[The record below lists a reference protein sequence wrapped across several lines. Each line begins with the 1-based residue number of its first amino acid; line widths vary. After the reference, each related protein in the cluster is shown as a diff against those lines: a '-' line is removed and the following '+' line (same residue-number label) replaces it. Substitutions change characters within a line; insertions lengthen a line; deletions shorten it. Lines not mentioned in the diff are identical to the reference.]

1 MVKVTVTL
9 CTKRKDPKFEY
20 ALESLKK
27 QTFRNFEYIIID
39 GYYNERKN
47 EVLKLIKDMNVS
59 FPVLYIGDKPSR
71 WKGLRPAIS
80 NARNTALIF
89 ASLESKYIVN
99 HDDCTKMGRDWIEKH
114 LGWLEQG
121 YIVAGSWKG
130 YEFKI
135 EDKTE
140 IEGCYG
146 PEYRTKIIKEP
157 QVVGAGWFYGQ
168 NVSYSLE
175 HALDVNGFDEQL
187 DGEVGQ
193 DDINFA
199 IRLERKGIRTLY
211 DPTNMTE
218 VFMRT
223 HGYEIMIPPVNIKLK
238 DGIDHFSN
246 EYITEKLLGDTGR
259 VLPYGNP
266 FNLRELRE
274 LIKGKSIEE
283 AYKILEKHVDPDLYD
298 WRDGKLISEKLK

>member
-9 CTKRKDPKFEY
+9 CTKRKDPRFEY
-20 ALESLKK
+20 ALLSLKE
-27 QTFRNFEYIIID
+27 QTFKDFEFLIVD
-39 GYYNERKN
+39 GHYRERKN
-47 EVLKLIKDMNVS
+47 EVLELIKRMNVS
-59 FPVLYIGDKPSR
+59 FPVLYLPDKPSR
-71 WKGLRPAIS
+71 WKGLRPQIS

-89 ASLESKYIVN
+89 ADSNSKYIVN
-99 HDDCTKMGRDWIEKH
+99 VDDCTRMPRDWIEKH
-114 LGWLEQG
+114 LRYLEQG
-121 YIVAGSWKG
+121 FIVAGSWKG
-130 YEFKI
+130 FEFKI
-135 EDKTE
+135 EDQTE

-146 PEYRTKIIKEP
+146 PESRTKLIKEP
-157 QVVGAGWFYGQ
+157 QIVGAGWFYGQ

-175 HALDVNGFDEQL
+175 QVLDVNGFDEIL

-193 DDINFA
+193 EDINLA
-199 IRLERKGIRTLY
+199 IRLERKGIRTMY

-218 VFMRT
+218 VYMRT
-223 HGYEIMIPPVNIKLK
+223 HSCENMIIPVNLKLK
-238 DGIDHFSN
+238 DGKEHFSN

-274 LIKGKSIEE
+274 LVKGKNIEE
-283 AYKILEKHVDPDLYD
+283 AYSELDKYVDHDLYD